1 MSDHNRG
8 IIEEFRSNHGVVG
21 GWFEGRTLLLLTH
34 TGAKTGIERTNPL
47 AYLRDGDRLFVF
59 ATMGGAPVD
68 PQWFRN
74 LLANP
79 DVTVEIGDDR
89 FEATAVPLAGAERD
103 EIYAKQAAVWPQ
115 FGEYERKTERT
126 IPVVE
131 LVPPT

>member
-8 IIEEFRSNHGVVG
+8 IIEEFRTNHGVVG

-34 TGAKTGIERTNPL
+34 TGAKSGTVRTNPL
-47 AYLRDGDRLFVF
+47 AYLRDDDRLFVF

-68 PQWFRN
+68 PQWYRN
-74 LLANP
+74 LVAHP
-79 DVTVEIGDDR
+79 EVTVEIGDDR

-131 LVPPT
+131 LIRVP

>member
-1 MSDHNRG
+1 
-8 IIEEFRSNHGVVG
+8 
-21 GWFEGRTLLLLTH
+21 
-34 TGAKTGIERTNPL
+34 
-47 AYLRDGDRLFVF
+47 
-59 ATMGGAPVD
+59 VD

-131 LVPPT
+131 LVPTT

>member
-1 MSDHNRG
+1 
-8 IIEEFRSNHGVVG
+8 V
-21 GWFEGRTLLLLTH
+21 
-34 TGAKTGIERTNPL
+34 RTNPL
-47 AYLRDGDRLFVF
+47 AYLRDDDRLFVF

-68 PQWFRN
+68 PQWYRN
-74 LLANP
+74 LVAHP

-89 FEATAVPLAGAERD
+89 FEATAVPLSGAERD

-131 LVPPT
+131 LVRAP

>member
-34 TGAKTGIERTNPL
+34 TGAKSGIERTNPL

-131 LVPPT
+131 LVPTT